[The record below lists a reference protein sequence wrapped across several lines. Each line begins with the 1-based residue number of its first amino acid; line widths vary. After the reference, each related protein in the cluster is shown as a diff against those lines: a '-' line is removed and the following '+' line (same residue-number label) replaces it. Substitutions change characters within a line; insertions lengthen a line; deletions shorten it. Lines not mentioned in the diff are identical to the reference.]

1 MECGAQREERAG
13 VSRELQRKGAGS
25 EMGKPRV
32 FVARIIPSRG
42 LDRIREFCDARVWE
56 DELPPPRD
64 VLLRETR
71 DADGL
76 VSLLTDTVDGE
87 LMDAC
92 PRLRVVSNYAVG
104 FDNIDV
110 PAATARGIVAGNTPG
125 VLTETTADFAFA
137 LLLAAARRL
146 VEGAEYVKAGNWKT
160 WGPMLLLGQD
170 VHHATLG
177 LVGLGRIGAEMAKRA
192 RGFDMRVI
200 YYDVVRREDL
210 EDSLHLEYAPL
221 DEMLAQADF
230 VSVHTPLTPQTYH
243 LMNRERFAHMKR
255 NAILINTSRGPVV
268 RTDDLVEA
276 LRAGTIGVAA
286 LDVTEPE
293 PLPADHPLISLSN
306 CLVVPHIAS
315 ASEETRSRMAEIAAT
330 NLIAGL
336 MGDEMAA
343 PLNPEARG
351 KGRSMQPRDW

>member
-1 MECGAQREERAG
+1 
-13 VSRELQRKGAGS
+13 
-25 EMGKPRV
+25 MGKPKV
-32 FVARIIPSRG
+32 FVTRIIPDEG
-42 LDRIREFCDARVWE
+42 LDQIRAFCDATVWE

-71 DADGL
+71 DSDGL
-76 VSLLTDTVDGE
+76 VSLLTDKIDGE

-104 FDNIDV
+104 FDNLDI
-110 PAATARGIVAGNTPG
+110 PAGTSRGILMGNTPG

-137 LLLAAARRL
+137 LLMAAARRI
-146 VEGAEYVKAGNWKT
+146 VEGADYVRAGKWKT
-160 WGPMLLLGQD
+160 WGPLLLLGHD

-177 LVGLGRIGAEMAKRA
+177 LIGLGRIGVEMAKRA

-200 YYDVVRREDL
+200 YYDVIRHEDFERQYGL
-210 EDSLHLEYAPL
+210 TYAPL
-221 DEMLAQADF
+221 EDVLKQADF
-230 VSVHTPLTPQTYH
+230 VSIHTPLTPETHH
-243 LMNRERFAHMKR
+243 LMNRDRFALMKP

-268 RTDDLVEA
+268 DSDA
-276 LRAGTIGVAA
+276 LLAALQSGQIAGAA

-293 PLPADHPLISLSN
+293 PLPADSPLVHQEN

-315 ASEETRSRMAEIAAT
+315 ASRVTRGKMSDIAAR

-336 MGDEMAA
+336 KGESL
-343 PLNPEARG
+343 PNGLNNEALG
-351 KGRSMQPRDW
+351 TGRSTLPRDW